1 MSSSGNRFA
10 PLGETSSPNEK
21 ETPVPTTDTTV
32 QAMQDVSQAGSSTEM
47 SSFSMSDLRASLP
60 SSSETPSLSM
70 SDRRASLPK
79 DHAGRVEYVRRRFAE
94 VEAEL
99 KREKLQQ
106 SNASKGITR
115 PLPSAAPS
123 QLLRKRTAS
132 CNEAEEPRK
141 RQRLGSYSRSQT
153 VQEVPVT
160 APTTESDS
168 ETEEPNDGREQNP
181 ASAMDVQED
190 PYLSQPS
197 SFEWR
202 NIRMPKHPLLCI
214 VQVNNSTRIGSFDKN
229 TKDWAFK
236 LTFDAGCGQIPT
248 MTMKF
253 FSNGIKGPQ
262 SAQTGWCLGDWL
274 SPDWMVTDF
283 KVHRVADCAEKSQIR
298 HPYVLGRCKTD
309 AEKARLIC
317 ISLKAW
323 PKILG
328 HFDQNNRW
336 KNPQPGV
343 KKLFSAVLTG
353 RHAYHLRIW
362 FLAPNDLESFE
373 RQCLSIFTL
382 FFQQRKPNYD
392 GIRDAHGV
400 GFNL

>member
-10 PLGETSSPNEK
+10 PLGETSSSNEK
-21 ETPVPTTDTTV
+21 ETPGPTTDTTV
-32 QAMQDVSQAGSSTEM
+32 QAMQDVSQAGSS
-47 SSFSMSDLRASLP
+47 SV
-60 SSSETPSLSM
+60 TPSLSM
-70 SDRRASLPK
+70 SDPKASLPK
-79 DHAGRVEYVRRRFAE
+79 DHAGRVEYVRKQRAVF
-94 VEAEL
+94 EAEQQR
-99 KREKLQQ
+99 KKLQQ
-106 SNASKGITR
+106 SNASKGVTR

-123 QLLRKRTAS
+123 QLLRKRSAS
-132 CNEAEEPRK
+132 SDEAEEPPK
-141 RQRLGSYSRSQT
+141 RQRMESHSRSQT
-153 VQEVPVT
+153 VQEVPVA
-160 APTTESDS
+160 APTTESDR
-168 ETEEPNDGREQNP
+168 ETEEPNDVKGETT
-181 ASAMDVQED
+181 SAMVVQED
-190 PYLSQPS
+190 PYLFPPS

-202 NIRMPKHPLLCI
+202 NIRMPKNPLLCI

-236 LTFDAGCGQIPT
+236 LTFDADRRQIPT

-262 SAQTGWCLGDWL
+262 SAQTGWCLGEWMAH
-274 SPDWMVTDF
+274 DWMVTDY
-283 KVHRVADCAEKSQIR
+283 KVHRVADCAEKGQIR
-298 HPYVLGRCKTD
+298 HPYVLGLCKTD
-309 AEKARLIC
+309 EEKARLVC

-328 HFDQNNRW
+328 HFDSKNRW

-353 RHAYHLRIW
+353 RRPYHLRIW
-362 FLAPNDLESFE
+362 LLAPDDLETFE

-382 FFQQRKPNYD
+382 FFHQRKPNYY
-392 GIRDAHGV
+392 GICDANGV